1 MHGRHTRRREH
12 EGANAATTFVVH
24 TSPPRRNA
32 PRVTRIA
39 APLAH
44 TLRIVL
50 AALHQR
56 GKLPSESVGGETL
69 DVDRLLH
76 AKFCGRR
83 ARVGTLMSA

>member
-1 MHGRHTRRREH
+1 MHGRHARRREYKW
-12 EGANAATTFVVH
+12 ANAATTLVVH

-32 PRVTRIA
+32 PRVTHA
-39 APLAH
+39 SGATHPH
-44 TLRIVL
+44 LRIVL